1 MLFNSLEFGIFL
13 VVVFL
18 LYWLVF
24 NRSLRKQNIFLLAAS
39 YFFYGWWDW
48 RFLLLIFISSCT
60 DFWVGNAMGAAKG
73 SKRKGLLWLSLTIN
87 IGMLGFFKYYNF
99 FVESFVDAYTFFGA
113 QLSVDR
119 LNIILPVGISF
130 YTFQTLSYTLD
141 IYKDRLKPTRNFIA
155 FLGFVSFFPQ
165 LVAGP
170 IERARNLLPQFLSD
184 RKFDMIKASDG
195 MRQMLWGLFKK
206 VVIADNCAIFVDFVY
221 ENNTTLSGST
231 LFLALVFFMIQIY
244 GDFSGYSDIAIGCA
258 RLFGFNLRKNFG
270 FPFYAKSIPEFWRG
284 WHISLTNWFRD
295 YVFIPMT
302 LSASDRTRWLQFRNT
317 LILFVLIGFWH
328 GASWTFI
335 LFGFMHGLLFFRSIY
350 FKNFSITKILG
361 WNDDNYVINLTRR
374 LQTFI
379 LIVLA
384 SMFFRMDSVKH
395 GWEFIVGMANPSIL
409 ARPSG
414 KLNLALV
421 ILVSIFLYVEWRQRK
436 QEHGLDF
443 TGITIPANNRY
454 LIYFGIMLAIFLFK
468 APTIDFIY
476 FQF

>member
-13 VVVFL
+13 IVVFL

-24 NRSLRKQNIFLLAAS
+24 NRSLRLQNIFLLVAS

-48 RFLLLIFISSCT
+48 RFLILIFISSCT
-60 DFWVGNAMGAAKG
+60 DYWVGNAMARSEGQ
-73 SKRKGLLWLSLTIN
+73 KRKWLLWLSLAIN
-87 IGMLGFFKYYNF
+87 LGMLGFFKYYNF
-99 FVESFVDAYTFFGA
+99 FVESFVEAFTFFGA

-141 IYKDRLKPTRNFIA
+141 IYKGRLKPTKNFVG

-170 IERARNLLPQFLSD
+170 IERARNLLPQFVSN
-184 RKFDMIKASDG
+184 RQFDMIKASDG

-206 VVIADNCAIFVDFVY
+206 VVVADNCALFVNFVY
-221 ENNTTLSGST
+221 DNHTTQSGST
-231 LFLALVFFMIQIY
+231 LFLALILFMIQIY

-258 RLFGFNLRKNFG
+258 RLFGFNLRKNFD
-270 FPFYAKSIPEFWRG
+270 FPFYARSIPEFWRG

-302 LSASDRTRWLQFRNT
+302 LSAANRTRWLQFRNT
-317 LILFVLIGFWH
+317 LVLFVLIGFWH
-328 GASWTFI
+328 GASWTFV

-350 FKNFSITKILG
+350 LKNFSLTKTLG
-361 WNDDNYVINLTRR
+361 WNDENYLIVMARR
-374 LQTFI
+374 FQTFI
-379 LIVLA
+379 LIVMA
-384 SMFFRMDSVKH
+384 SMFFRMESVRH
-395 GWEFIVGMANPSIL
+395 GWEFLVGMSNISL
-409 ARPSG
+409 LTRPSG
-414 KLNLALV
+414 KLSPALV
-421 ILVSIFLYVEWRQRK
+421 ILVCIFLYVEWRQRK
-436 QEHGLDF
+436 QEHGLDL
-443 TGITIPANNRY
+443 TGIFIRPIVRY
-454 LIYFGIMLAIFLFK
+454 IIYFAIMLIIFLFK